1 MLFYVL
7 LPDKK
12 MQMKTETYVISPG
25 RKGQIVSFLIWI
37 MDPPTGIC
45 LVQWRPWGGGA
56 MASPGKLLATPL
68 APQCSHQF
76 PWLTK
81 VLAR

>member
-12 MQMKTETYVISPG
+12 MQMKTETSVISPG
-25 RKGQIVSFLIWI
+25 GKGQIVSFLIWI

-45 LVQWRPWGGGA
+45 SENQRQLNNLHF
-56 MASPGKLLATPL
+56 GKSICA
-68 APQCSHQF
+68 
-76 PWLTK
+76 LTAK
-81 VLAR
+81 SNHDNN